1 MRTISAFMRDD
12 QARLDAMFM
21 EFCSFTASNREA
33 AKAAFSLFKQAW
45 HRHIALEETLL
56 FPVFEQRTGLVD
68 HGPSVV
74 MRQEHWRITA
84 GLSAIGEQFNET
96 VAHSDTAQ
104 DLSQFIAAHDR
115 KGKTIL
121 YPWIDAIISV
131 EEAQELVKQM
141 CSFALEPLPD
151 YCQQGTNPR

>member
-12 QARLDAMFM
+12 HARLDAMFI
-21 EFCSFTASNREA
+21 EFCGFTASNREA

-45 HRHIALEETLL
+45 HRHMALEETLL

-74 MRQEHWRITA
+74 MRQEHWRILA
-84 GLSAIGEQFNET
+84 SLAAIEEHFNET
-96 VAHSDTAQ
+96 PDDTAQ
-104 DLSQFIAAHDR
+104 DLSQSIAAHDR
-115 KGKTIL
+115 KAKTIL

-131 EEAQELVKQM
+131 EEAQELVRRM
-141 CSFALEPLPD
+141 RSFALEPITD
-151 YCQQGTNPR
+151 YCRQGTEPR